1 MGLFR
6 PSPEEQTE
14 SLRNTPIASYRILG
28 KKTIGQLERI
38 GIMTAADLAEIDL
51 SAPAYRAALSP
62 DVYEHAAA
70 MQSIIR
76 RVKKIGK

>member
-1 MGLFR
+1 MSLFR
-6 PSPEEQTE
+6 PSPEEQME
-14 SLRNTPIASYRILG
+14 SMRNTPIASFRILG

-38 GIMTAADLAEIDL
+38 GVITEADLAEIDL

-62 DVYEHAAA
+62 DVYEHAVA